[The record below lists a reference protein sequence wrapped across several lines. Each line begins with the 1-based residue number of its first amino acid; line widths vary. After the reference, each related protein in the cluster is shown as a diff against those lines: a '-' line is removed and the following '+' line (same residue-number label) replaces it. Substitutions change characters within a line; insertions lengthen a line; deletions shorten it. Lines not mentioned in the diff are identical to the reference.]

1 MISPLFVFIKQINI
15 KTFFK
20 ILEIYIT
27 TNWNHYS
34 LVAYDT
40 PTICF
45 EKNKSI
51 SKTNFFLNIGSNYY
65 YYGFCNP
72 LKLDFI
78 VILGSW
84 MTMDL
89 LGYCNNEPT
98 LLNKISG
105 RLCHFNYVLFN
116 PIKHF
121 HWAIRN
127 ERQSFI
133 AY

>member
-27 TNWNHYS
+27 TNCIHYS

-51 SKTNFFLNIGSNYY
+51 SKTNFSNIGSNYY
-65 YYGFCNP
+65 YYGFCIP

-98 LLNKISG
+98 LLNINSG
-105 RLCHFNYVLFN
+105 RLCQFNYVLIN
-116 PIKHF
+116 PIKTFSLSH
-121 HWAIRN
+121 
-127 ERQSFI
+127 
-133 AY
+133 